1 MSEQDEYAPSLGGTR
16 AQPEPPPAPEPQP
29 VPPSGPTAG
38 PDPEF
43 PPELAAFLGPL
54 GRLAELFADAA
65 NAPDG
70 SPGGAPRPTYA
81 PGTPDGAI
89 DALLTD
95 TLRSFAD
102 RLTPAFAA
110 FGTIVDAVEEAIT
123 PIIGELSNSL
133 AEVRAQQVQ
142 AATQE
147 AATEEAAAQAGAAQA
162 SAAQAAGEIF
172 DAVPMEPEIPAVD
185 LPPGA

>member
-1 MSEQDEYAPSLGGTR
+1 MTDQDEYAPALGGAR
-16 AQPEPPPAPEPQP
+16 AQPEPPPTPAPQP
-29 VPPSGPTAG
+29 APSGGATAG
-38 PDPEF
+38 TDPEF

-65 NAPDG
+65 NAPDRAN
-70 SPGGAPRPTYA
+70 GAVPRPTYT
-81 PGTPDGAI
+81 PGEPDGAI
-89 DALLTD
+89 DALLSD

-133 AEVRAQQVQ
+133 AEARAQQVQ

-147 AATEEAAAQAGAAQA
+147 ADMREGAVQDVAD
-162 SAAQAAGEIF
+162 EIV
-172 DAVPMEPEIPAVD
+172 DAVAMDHDIPSVD